1 MWIVWGGGCAGVGGG
16 GEKAK
21 AGMDVMM
28 VDGSVGDRT
37 RLARR
42 VLGVFGVSG
51 PRTGMMIGH
60 EGMY

>member
-1 MWIVWGGGCAGVGGG
+1 VG

-28 VDGSVGDRT
+28 VDGNVGDRT